1 MQKSPSRAA
10 QILLFAS
17 NFLKYPAM
25 LGSVI
30 PSSRFL
36 IEEVLDQVDW
46 VRARV
51 LVEYGPGVGN
61 FTEQI
66 LRRMKP
72 DATLLALET
81 NPEFVRFLG
90 ESFADP
96 RLQVVHGSAAD
107 VDRILRQRGLD
118 KADYIISGIPFST
131 MPPALR
137 ESILKTTHGVL
148 DPTGAFLVYQFSAR
162 VLPDLR
168 RIFGRVERSFEPFN
182 ILPAQMFFC
191 QPRALHMHV

>member
-1 MQKSPSRAA
+1 MLEKGPSRAA
-10 QILLFAS
+10 QMLLFAR
-17 NFLKYPAM
+17 NFVKYPAM
-25 LGSVI
+25 LGSAI

-36 IEEVLDQVDW
+36 IEEVLEPVDW
-46 VRARV
+46 ARARV
-51 LVEYGPGVGN
+51 IVEYGPGVGN

-66 LRRMKP
+66 LRRMSP
-72 DATLLALET
+72 EGTLVAVET
-81 NPEFVRFLG
+81 NPEFVRFLRK
-90 ESFADP
+90 SFTDR
-96 RLQVVHGSAAD
+96 RLQVVHGSAAH
-107 VDRILRQRGLD
+107 VDQILQQRGMA

-131 MPPALR
+131 MPAELR
-137 ESILKTTHGVL
+137 ESILKTTHAAL

-191 QPRALHMHV
+191 QPRGI

>member
-1 MQKSPSRAA
+1 MLEKSPSRAA
-10 QILLFAS
+10 QMVLFAR

-36 IEEVLDQVDW
+36 IEQVLEPVDW
-46 VRARV
+46 NRARV
-51 LVEYGPGVGN
+51 IVEYGPGVGN

-66 LRRMKP
+66 LRRMRP
-72 DATLLALET
+72 DGTLLAVET
-81 NPEFVRFLG
+81 NPEFVRFLRS
-90 ESFADP
+90 SFTDA
-96 RLQVVHGSAAD
+96 RLQVVHGSAAE
-107 VDRILRQRGLD
+107 VDRILRQRGIG

-131 MPPALR
+131 MPAPLR
-137 ESILKTTHGVL
+137 ESILKTTHAVL
-148 DPTGAFLVYQFSAR
+148 DQAGAFLVYQFSAR

-191 QPRALHMHV
+191 QPRAI